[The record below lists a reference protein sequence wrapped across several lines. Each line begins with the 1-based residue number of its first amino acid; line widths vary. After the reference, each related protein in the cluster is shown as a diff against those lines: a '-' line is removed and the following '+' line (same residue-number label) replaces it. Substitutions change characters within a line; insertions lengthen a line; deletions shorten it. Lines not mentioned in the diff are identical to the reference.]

1 MPQQPIVIHEL
12 LPMKDAVELVEKELL
27 RIASAQPISYRQMA
41 KQLDVNPSTII
52 RKIKKY
58 DL

>member
-1 MPQQPIVIHEL
+1 
-12 LPMKDAVELVEKELL
+12 MKDAVELVEKELL